1 MGFKMNLKNRLKIS
15 FFIIIA
21 LPILLAF
28 MIGKTMIS
36 WQINSIQKTYD
47 IEVNALQAVMNPVQ
61 ILNRV
66 TREVFDRIKTYA
78 LTSPYLLEDVVFLD
92 TLNNQLKD
100 KYSFLIVKKGQE
112 IIYGGNTKNFEQIK
126 DSIYLCGSY
135 NTEVDGG
142 VYVGGKH
149 PFLVK
154 QQEFTCT
161 DGSKAIVFV
170 ITDVNNVVPQ
180 IREFAIQAVF
190 SFVLIIV
197 ITAIILIL
205 WLYRS
210 IIHPMNILKR
220 ATKEMKEGNLDY
232 SIRMKTYDEIGELC
246 DDFEEMR
253 IHLKELIEVKM
264 QYESNSREL
273 LSNITHD
280 LKTPLTTIKG
290 YAEGIIDGVAD
301 NPEKLDRYIKTI
313 YTKANDMS
321 ALVDELSMFAKL
333 DNNSLPYNFQIIEIS
348 EYFNDC
354 IEDLSFE
361 MEVKNISFE
370 YENYITDSC
379 KVIVDREQLKRA
391 IHNIIGNAVKYM
403 DKDSGKISIRIYEQ
417 TDFVQIEIEDNGA
430 GIGENDLP
438 NIFERFYRA
447 DSSRNTQKGGSGLG
461 LAIVRKII
469 MEHGGSVWASSEVRK
484 GTTIYFTL
492 MKWTEKMIRGN
503 KLSKL
508 EKELNFNLKD

>member
-1 MGFKMNLKNRLKIS
+1 
-15 FFIIIA
+15 
-21 LPILLAF
+21 
-28 MIGKTMIS
+28 MIGKTIIS
-36 WQINSIQKTYD
+36 WQISSIQKAYD
-47 IEVNALQAVMNPVQ
+47 IQVDTIQAITNPIQ

-66 TREVFDRIKTYA
+66 TRDVFNRIKLYS
-78 LTSPYLLEDVVFLD
+78 LTTPCILEDVTFLD
-92 TLNNQLKD
+92 TLNSQLKD
-100 KYSFLIVKKGQE
+100 KYSFIIAKKGKDV
-112 IIYGGNTKNFEQIK
+112 IYEGNSDKYKIIK
-126 DSIYLCGSY
+126 DRIYLCGSH

-154 QQEFTCT
+154 QQEFTCA
-161 DGSKAIVFV
+161 DGTPGVIFV

-180 IREFAIQAVF
+180 IKEFAIQAVI
-190 SFVLIIV
+190 SFILIII

-264 QYESNSREL
+264 KYEKDSREIL
-273 LSNITHD
+273 GNISHD

-301 NPEKLDRYIKTI
+301 SPEKLDRYIRTI

-321 ALVDELSMFAKL
+321 ALVDELAMIAML
-333 DNNSLPYNFQIIEIS
+333 DNNSLAYNFQIVEIS
-348 EYFNDC
+348 DYFNDC
-354 IEDLSFE
+354 IDDLSFE
-361 MEVKNISFE
+361 LEVKNITLE
-370 YENYITDSC
+370 YENNISNSC

-403 DKDSGKISIRIYEQ
+403 DKKLGKVGVRITEQ
-417 TDFVQIEIEDNGA
+417 TEFVQIEIEDNGA
-430 GIGENDLP
+430 GIGEEDLP
-438 NIFERFYRA
+438 HIFDRFYRA
-447 DSSRNTQKGGSGLG
+447 DASRNTQKGGSGLG
-461 LAIVRKII
+461 LAIVKKIM
-469 MEHGGSVWASSEVRK
+469 MEHGGLVWASSELGK
-484 GTTIYFTL
+484 GTTIYFTV
-492 MKWTEKMIRGN
+492 MKWTEKMIQEN
-503 KLSKL
+503 KLPKMR
-508 EKELNFNLKD
+508 KELNLSLKD